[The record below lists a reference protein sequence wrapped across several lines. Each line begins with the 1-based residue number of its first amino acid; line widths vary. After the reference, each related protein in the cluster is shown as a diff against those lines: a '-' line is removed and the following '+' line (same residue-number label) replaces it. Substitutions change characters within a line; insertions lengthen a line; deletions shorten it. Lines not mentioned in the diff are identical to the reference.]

1 MENFTKSCISS
12 YKICPT
18 SNENKK
24 YRCFLINDII
34 PTEDI
39 MIKELYQAKDEPR
52 IKIIYAENSVRIHLK
67 RLGQGKWIPIKKE
80 SCWRSNF
87 IRLETPYETEIKNM
101 KKEVERLRNEK
112 SQLECECAWYKHSLA
127 TSMM

>member
-1 MENFTKSCISS
+1 MENFTKSCKSS
-12 YKICPT
+12 YNICPT
-18 SNENKK
+18 SNEINKH
-24 YRCFLINDII
+24 RCYLTNDII
-34 PTEDI
+34 PSLGI
-39 MIKELYQAKDEPR
+39 MIKELYQAKDDPR